1 MAVESRRATEPEAV
15 QGIAKDVTSRVVSA
29 VGVRPAEVV
38 VLRPGQPAQD
48 PVGEAAPRGDPRPA
62 GRP

>member
-1 MAVESRRATEPEAV
+1 MIR
-15 QGIAKDVTSRVVSA
+15 KDVTSRVVSA

-48 PVGEAAPRGDPRPA
+48 AVGQAAPGGDPRA
-62 GRP
+62 ARRP